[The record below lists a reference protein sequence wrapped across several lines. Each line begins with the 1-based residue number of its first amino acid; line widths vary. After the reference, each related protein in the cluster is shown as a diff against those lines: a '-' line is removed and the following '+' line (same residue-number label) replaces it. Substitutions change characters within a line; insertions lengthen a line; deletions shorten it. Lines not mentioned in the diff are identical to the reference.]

1 MPGRKSMTSHLGVL
15 VISGLTE
22 RTVGGM
28 THLMT
33 FAAMRGEI
41 DALRREETNWG
52 RVELRDRR

>member
-1 MPGRKSMTSHLGVL
+1 MTSHLGAL

-41 DALRREETNWG
+41 DALRREETNGG